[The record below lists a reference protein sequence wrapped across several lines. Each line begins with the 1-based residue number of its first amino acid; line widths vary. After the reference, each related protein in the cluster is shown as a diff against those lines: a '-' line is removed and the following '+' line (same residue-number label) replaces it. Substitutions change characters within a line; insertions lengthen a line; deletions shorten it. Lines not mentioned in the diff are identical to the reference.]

1 MANSLATTSN
11 GKVVAQRALELLVE
25 NYSWIGSGVSDFS
38 DATARKGDAITT
50 HTVSIQSASDY
61 SSTAGYVAGDA
72 TQTDVVVTLSNFKHV
87 SYALNDDERTSS
99 SINLVERFAAQA
111 AHALGKS
118 MVDTVLALVT
128 NSNYTTTATIAAGAV
143 TFGSIVDMAAQLNS
157 AKAPMGGRFAVLSPT
172 NYANLSKDTVV
183 VANAQ
188 RSTDLVGG
196 ASLGEIHGVNVFNYA
211 SLPAAVSK
219 GFIAQQEA
227 IIVAARLPEIPN
239 VEFSGTVANVTEA
252 KSGLS
257 LQVRESYSLVTGS
270 VQRTYCLIYGAAK
283 GSASSL
289 VRIV

>member
-1 MANSLATTSN
+1 MANSLGTTSN

-25 NYSWIGSGVSDFS
+25 NYSWIASGVTDFS

-50 HTVSIQSASDY
+50 HTVSIQSATDY

-72 TQTDVVVTLSNFKHV
+72 TQSDVVVTLSNFKHV

-128 NSNYTTTATIAAGAV
+128 NTNYTTTATFAAGAV
-143 TFGSIVDMAAQLNS
+143 TFGSIVDIASQLNS
-157 AKAPMGGRFAVLSPT
+157 AKAPMGGRFAVLSPG
-172 NYANLSKDTVV
+172 NYANLSKDTTV

-196 ASLGEIHGVNVFNYA
+196 ASLGEVHGISVFNYA

-219 GFIAQQEA
+219 GFVAQQEA

-239 VEFSGTVANVTEA
+239 VEYSGTIANVTEP

-270 VQRTYCLIYGAAK
+270 VQRTYALIYGAAK

-289 VRIV
+289 VRIA